1 LHFSG
6 PTLPY
11 HNVYGFS
18 DFSRIYSARMINMR
32 LFAKN
37 VRTFLLALILG
48 LSVWLSAVSI
58 ADPNEVRAYPNPI
71 PLEVVGQDP
80 SLILT
85 SEMPQ
90 TVEVSLRAPR
100 SVWESLTGRDKAV
113 RAIVDL
119 SGLSAGEH
127 TCEVQIMVDMRPYQI
142 ILANPTSVS
151 VVLESLSSRTFPL
164 SLSLSG
170 QPAAGYQVGEATMDL
185 TEITISGPD
194 SLVQKATR
202 ARVPINLDAVRE
214 GIDESVPVQVLDT
227 QDEIVRGLTINP
239 ESVHVTVPISQQAG
253 FRVVAVKVV
262 VQGQQAAGY
271 RIENISVFPPVVT
284 VFADDPELVN
294 QLPGIVETQPLDL
307 QDRKEDV
314 STRLSLDLPENITI
328 VGTQT
333 VQVQVSISPIQT
345 SVTLLNQLINVNGL
359 SEGLSAEVFPQTV
372 DVIVSGPLP
381 VLDAL
386 TSKDVTVSVDVTDL
400 DIGVYQLTPDLKVL
414 VENVS
419 QESILPGTVE
429 VVIAIPDTP
438 TPTAFPP

>member
-1 LHFSG
+1 
-6 PTLPY
+6 
-11 HNVYGFS
+11 
-18 DFSRIYSARMINMR
+18 MINMR

-48 LSVWLSAVSI
+48 VSVWLSAVS
-58 ADPNEVRAYPNPI
+58 ADDPNEVRAYPDPI
-71 PLEVVGQDP
+71 PLEVLGQDP

-85 SEMPQ
+85 SEIPQ
-90 TVEVSLRAPR
+90 TVEVSLRAPH
-100 SVWESLTGRDKAV
+100 SVWESLTSRANAV
-113 RAIVDL
+113 RAIMDL
-119 SGLSAGEH
+119 TGLSAGEH
-127 TCEVQIMVDMRPYQI
+127 TRAVQIMVDMRPYQ
-142 ILANPTSVS
+142 LVLKNPATVS
-151 VVLESLSSRTFPL
+151 VVLESLDSRTFPL

-170 QPAAGYQVGEATMDL
+170 QPAAGYQVGEATMDI
-185 TEITISGPD
+185 TEISVSGPE
-194 SLVQKATR
+194 SLVKQATR
-202 ARVPINLDAVRE
+202 ARVPINLDGVRE
-214 GIDESVPVQVLDT
+214 GIDELVPVQVLDA
-227 QDEIVRGLTINP
+227 QDGIVRGLTINP
-239 ESVHVTVPISQQAG
+239 EAVQVTVPISQQGG
-253 FRVVAVKVV
+253 FRDVAVKVV
-262 VQGQQAAGY
+262 VQGQQTPGY

-284 VFADDPELVN
+284 VFAEDPELVN

-345 SVTLLNQLINVNGL
+345 SVTLLNQPINVNGL
-359 SEGLSAEVFPQTV
+359 SEGLSAQVFPQTV

-386 TSKDVTVSVDVTDL
+386 TSQDVTVSVDVTEL
-400 DIGVYQLTPDLKVL
+400 EVGVYQLTPEVKVL
-414 VENVS
+414 VENVL

-429 VVIAIPDTP
+429 VVIAVPNTP